1 MAPFHCSSGLEI
13 PRSSVIMEAPRK
25 KTPLLFH
32 ALSDPTRLELMKR
45 LKGGEKC
52 VCELTDVMQA
62 AQSRLSFHLRV
73 LKRAGL
79 VRDRREGR
87 WKYYS
92 VNKEGLNE
100 LKNLVVEMNGETDT
114 TTGVS
119 AMCDRY
125 F

>member
-1 MAPFHCSSGLEI
+1 MDGTHQ
-13 PRSSVIMEAPRK
+13 
-25 KTPLLFH
+25 KTARLFH
-32 ALSDPTRLELMKR
+32 ALADTTRVELMKQ
-45 LKGGEKC
+45 LKDGEKC
-52 VCELTDVMQA
+52 VCELTDMMQA
-62 AQSRLSFHLRV
+62 RQSRLSFHLKV
-73 LKRAGL
+73 LKKAGL

-114 TTGVS
+114 TTGVL
-119 AMCDRY
+119 AMRDRC